1 VLRVPLDCS
10 LTAPDAARRLAGQDR
25 PFALIGAWAGGG
37 AVLGCAPAAVA
48 GPDDDPFA
56 VLEEGAR
63 LAPGGDGPPALG
75 GDAAPPFVGGGW
87 VGALGYEL
95 RQRIEPGHPS
105 PFDAAPPPPFVLA
118 RYDHV
123 LRLDPAGRW
132 WFEALPGCADPGA
145 AQARFAALLAAPA
158 PDADAR
164 TSDWRLLPGPDG
176 HAAVVAACRERIH
189 AGDLF
194 QANVCARLDGRLEGS
209 ALELFARGVEAL
221 APDRAAYLEGPWG
234 AIASLSPE
242 LFLER
247 RGRHVRTAPIKGT
260 RPAAGRA
267 ELEASAKD
275 RAENTMIV
283 DLMRNDLGR
292 VCVPG
297 TVRVTA
303 LAEARAHTG
312 VWHLVSEVEGRL
324 REGTGDGALLRA
336 TFPPGSVTGAP
347 KVAAMNVIA
356 ELESAARGAYTG
368 AIGFAGPAGLEL
380 SVAIRTFEV
389 RGSRIRLGLGGGV
402 VADSDPAAEAEE
414 LAVKAAP
421 LLRAIGAAPVP
432 GGRARPGAR
441 AVPSGQA
448 ARPPLLLPPHVPV
461 ARPDP
466 AGGVFATILAEAGRA
481 VALGAQLER
490 LAASVSTLYG
500 HGLPPGLAG
509 DVQAAAAALRTGR
522 VRVDATADGAVSLAP
537 GGPPGGGP
545 IVLRP
550 WTLPGG
556 LGPHKWRDRRLVDA
570 LTAASGGA
578 VPLLVDADGAV
589 LEAAWANV
597 FARGSDG
604 VLRTPPA
611 DGRILPGIRRA
622 ALLAAG
628 AVEAPL
634 TLGDLAAADALLL
647 TSALRAVA
655 ARLA

>member
-1 VLRVPLDCS
+1 MLRVPLDCS
-10 LTAPDAARRLAGQDR
+10 LTAPAAARRLAGQDR

-37 AVLGCAPAAVA
+37 AVLGCAPVAVA
-48 GPDDDPFA
+48 GSDEDPFA
-56 VLEEGAR
+56 LLDAGDDLVGGAP
-63 LAPGGDGPPALG
+63 APHEVVGGAPAPR
-75 GDAAPPFVGGGW
+75 DFVGGGW
-87 VGALGYEL
+87 IGALGYEL
-95 RQRIEPGHPS
+95 RQRVEPGHPS

-123 LRLDPAGRW
+123 LRLGPDGRW
-132 WFEALPGCADPGA
+132 WFEALDACADPDGRRA
-145 AQARFAALLAAPA
+145 ALSALLAAPD
-158 PDADAR
+158 PGLHAR
-164 TSDWRLLPGPDG
+164 TDGWRLIPRPDG
-176 HAAVVAACRERIH
+176 HAALVAACRERIH

-194 QANVCARLDGRLEGS
+194 QANLCARLDGRLDGS

-260 RPAAGRA
+260 RPATGRA

-297 TVRVTA
+297 SVRVTA
-303 LAEARAHTG
+303 LAEAQAHTG

-324 REGTGDGALLRA
+324 RDGAGNGALLRA

-356 ELESAARGAYTG
+356 ELESSARGAYTG

-389 RGSRIRLGLGGGV
+389 RGSRIRLGVGGGV

-421 LLRAIGAAPVP
+421 LLRAIGAVPPAPPAAPVP
-432 GGRARPGAR
+432 L
-441 AVPSGQA
+441 
-448 ARPPLLLPPHVPV
+448 PPLLLPPHVPV
-461 ARPDP
+461 PRPDP
-466 AGGVFATILAEAGRA
+466 AQGVFATLLVADGRA
-481 VALGAQLER
+481 DALEAQLAR
-490 LAASVSTLYG
+490 LRGSLDVLYG
-500 HGLPPGLAG
+500 LPLPDLEARI
-509 DVQAAAAALRTGR
+509 AAAATELGDGRLRID
-522 VRVDATADGAVSLAP
+522 VTADGAVSFTT
-537 GGPPGGGP
+537 GPPP
-545 IVLRP
+545 ADAPVAIRP
-550 WTLPGG
+550 WTVPGG

-589 LEAAWANV
+589 LEAAWANLFV
-597 FARGSDG
+597 RGPDG
-604 VLRTPPA
+604 IWRTPPA
-611 DGRILPGIRRA
+611 DGRLLAGIRRA
-622 ALLAAG
+622 ALLAEG
-628 AVEAPL
+628 AVEAEL
-634 TLGDLAAADALLL
+634 TLGDLAASGELLL
-647 TSALRAVA
+647 TSALRAVP
-655 ARLA
+655 ARLG

>member
-10 LTAPDAARRLAGQDR
+10 LSAADAARRLAGEER

-37 AVLGCAPAAVA
+37 AILGARPVRVAAP
-48 GPDDDPFA
+48 DQDPFA
-56 VLEEGAR
+56 L
-63 LAPGGDGPPALG
+63 LG
-75 GDAAPPFVGGGW
+75 GDHDTGVGGDPHLTVGGGW

-95 RQRIEPGHPS
+95 RQRVEPGHPS
-105 PFDAAPPPPFVLA
+105 PFDADPPPAFVLA
-118 RYDHV
+118 YYDHV
-123 LRLDPAGRW
+123 LRLDAGGQW
-132 WFEALPGCADPGA
+132 WFEALPSCADPDT
-145 AQARFAALLAAPA
+145 ARARLARLLDAPS
-158 PDADAR
+158 PPLEAR
-164 TSDWRLLPGPDG
+164 TSGWRLVPSPDG

-194 QANVCARLDGRLEGS
+194 QANLCARLEGELDGS

-221 APDRAAYLEGPWG
+221 RPDRAAFLAGPWG

-247 RGRHVRTAPIKGT
+247 RCRHVRTAPIKGT
-260 RPAAGRA
+260 RPAGGRS

-292 VCVPG
+292 VCEPG
-297 TVRVTA
+297 SIRVTA

-324 REGTGDGALLRA
+324 REHVDDDALLRA

-347 KVAAMNVIA
+347 KVAAMNSIA
-356 ELESAARGAYTG
+356 ELESSARGAYTG

-389 RGSRIRLGLGGGV
+389 LGSRIRLGVGGGV

-421 LLRAIGAAPVP
+421 LLAAIRAPAPSEGAAARGPR
-432 GGRARPGAR
+432 GRR
-441 AVPSGQA
+441 A
-448 ARPPLLLPPHVPV
+448 PLLLPAHVPV
-461 ARPDP
+461 PRPDP
-466 AGGVFATILAEAGRA
+466 AAGVFATVLAEDGRA
-481 VALGAQLER
+481 IALDAQLER
-490 LAASVSTLYG
+490 LAASAGALYG
-500 HGLPPGLAG
+500 RPLPPSLGARLT
-509 DVQAAAAALRTGR
+509 AAAEALGAGR
-522 VRVDATADGAVSLAP
+522 VRVDVAADGTITVTT
-537 GGPPGGGP
+537 GPPPGDAP
-545 IVLRP
+545 VTVRP
-550 WTLPGG
+550 WALPGG

-570 LTAASGGA
+570 LAAASDGA

-597 FARGSDG
+597 FAYGADG
-604 VLRTPPA
+604 VWRTPPA

-622 ALLAAG
+622 QRLAAG
-628 AVEAPL
+628 AIEARL
-634 TLGDLAAADALLL
+634 TLDDLAAAQRIEL
-647 TSALRAVA
+647 TSALRAVLASLA
-655 ARLA
+655 ASPRRDASSRAVS

>member
-10 LTAPDAARRLAGQDR
+10 LTAPAAARRLAGQDR

-37 AVLGCAPAAVA
+37 AVLGCAPVAVA
-48 GPDDDPFA
+48 GPDEDPFA
-56 VLEEGAR
+56 L
-63 LAPGGDGPPALG
+63 LD
-75 GDAAPPFVGGGW
+75 DAARGAPHDAAGGAGGATDFVGGGW

-95 RQRIEPGHPS
+95 RQRVEPGHPS

-123 LRLDPAGRW
+123 LRLDAAGRW
-132 WFEALPGCADPGA
+132 WFEALDECDDPEGVR
-145 AQARFAALLAAPA
+145 ARLAGLLAAPA
-158 PDADAR
+158 PALEAR
-164 TSDWRLLPGPDG
+164 TDGWRLVPGPDG
-176 HAAVVAACRERIH
+176 HAALVAGCRERIH

-194 QANVCARLDGRLEGS
+194 QANLCARLDGRLDGS

-292 VCVPG
+292 VCTPG
-297 TVRVTA
+297 SVRVTA
-303 LAEARAHTG
+303 LAEAQAHTG

-324 REGTGDGALLRA
+324 RYGAGDGALLRA

-356 ELESAARGAYTG
+356 ELESSARGAYTG

-389 RGSRIRLGLGGGV
+389 RGSRIRLGVGGGV

-421 LLRAIGAAPVP
+421 LLRAIGAEPPAPP
-432 GGRARPGAR
+432 
-441 AVPSGQA
+441 A
-448 ARPPLLLPPHVPV
+448 APAPLPPLLLPAHVPV
-461 ARPDP
+461 PRPDP
-466 AGGVFATILAEAGRA
+466 AAGVFATLLVADGRA
-481 VALGAQLER
+481 DALDEQLAR
-490 LAASVSTLYG
+490 LAGSLDALYG
-500 HGLPPGLAG
+500 LPLPDLEARI
-509 DVQAAAAALRTGR
+509 AAAARLVGDGR
-522 VRVDATADGAVSLAP
+522 LRVDVTADGAVAFTT
-537 GGPPGGGP
+537 GPPPANAPVP
-545 IVLRP
+545 IRP
-550 WTLPGG
+550 WTVPGG

-570 LTAASGGA
+570 LTAASEGA

-589 LEAAWANV
+589 LEASRANV
-597 FARGSDG
+597 FARGADG
-604 VLRTPPA
+604 IWRTPPA

-622 ALLAAG
+622 TLLAEG

-634 TLGDLAAADALLL
+634 MLADLAAATQILL
-647 TSALRAVA
+647 TSAARAQP
-655 ARLA
+655 ARLT